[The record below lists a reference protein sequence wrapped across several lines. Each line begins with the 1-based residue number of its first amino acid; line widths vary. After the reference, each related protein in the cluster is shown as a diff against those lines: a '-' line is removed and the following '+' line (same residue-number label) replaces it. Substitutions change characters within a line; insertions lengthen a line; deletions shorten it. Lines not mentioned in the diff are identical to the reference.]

1 VIDLLRAHAR
11 LGLEPFLR
19 GGWQAVGWVLGE
31 SLISAS
37 TVLATM
43 LLAVRF
49 DHIAGWTS
57 AELFFLVGFV
67 LVVRGL
73 AAIFSG
79 RNVLLISRKI
89 GRGQL
94 DHILQQPVP
103 LWKALAAE
111 GFSPFDLAVTLVMG
125 FGVLI
130 WSINALDVVT
140 PLWIVVLLL
149 NLGAGS
155 LVIVSYQYLW
165 GSLAFFAPRGAEE
178 INTPTLGVVSS
189 LSAFPLDLAPRVV
202 LVALTTVVP
211 VAFVGWVPSRALVD
225 GSAGA
230 GQLML
235 TPLFAAAFA
244 VVAALVFRKGL
255 RRYGRQG
262 VGRYSDFG
270 HRR

>member
-1 VIDLLRAHAR
+1 MFALLRAQAR

-43 LLAVRF
+43 LLAARF
-49 DHIAGWTS
+49 DHIAGWSS

-94 DHILQQPVP
+94 DHVLQQPVP

-125 FGVLI
+125 IGVLI
-130 WSINALDVVT
+130 WSLSRLDVLSATWV
-140 PLWIVVLLL
+140 PLLVL
-149 NLGAGS
+149 NLLAAA
-155 LVIVSYQYLW
+155 LVIISYQYLW

-178 INTPTLGVVSS
+178 INTPTLGVVDS
-189 LSAFPLDLAPRVV
+189 LSAYPLDLAPRVV
-202 LVALTTVVP
+202 MVAVTTVIP
-211 VAFVGWVPSRALVD
+211 VAFVGWMPSRALLD
-225 GSAGA
+225 PAAGVGPA
-230 GQLML
+230 LL
-235 TPLFAAAFA
+235 TPGF
-244 VVAALVFRKGL
+244 ALVFALIAAYAFRKGL
-255 RRYGRQG
+255 RRYARQG